1 MTSILDEQLT
11 GAIENEDATESVET
25 ISQGRLIWR
34 RFKRHRIA
42 LFGLCVLTFF
52 YVVAIFAG
60 FFAPYSA
67 TTRFRGMQNAPPVTI
82 HFTDENG
89 RLTAPYFYDRKRER
103 DPQTFAPVFTD
114 ILETRHPVLFFVRGD
129 TYRLL
134 GIFETDIH
142 LFGTDD
148 PSVGLNLFGT
158 DDVSRDLFSR
168 VIYGAQVSLFIGFGG
183 VFISFI
189 LGCVIG
195 GVSGYLGGRI
205 DEITQRIIDLL
216 ISIPT
221 LPLWMALTAAIPRDW
236 SVTQTYFA
244 LTLVLSAVG
253 WMGLARVVR
262 GKLLTLRDLDF
273 VTASKLAGGND
284 FYVVV
289 RHLLPNFASHL
300 IVTITLAIPG
310 MILGETALSFI
321 GLGMQDP
328 GVSWG
333 VLLQETL
340 NFTAIAQQSWKLI
353 PAVFVVITILMFNYV
368 GDGVRDAAD
377 PYSL

>member
-1 MTSILDEQLT
+1 MAIIDDGQLNITS
-11 GAIENEDATESVET
+11 N
-25 ISQGRLIWR
+25 SQKEADQQDLSRGRLIWLRFR
-34 RFKRHRIA
+34 RHAMARIA
-42 LFGLCVLTFF
+42 LYVLIFL
-52 YVVAIFAG
+52 YLIAIFAD
-60 FFAPYSA
+60 FIAPYQVD
-67 TTRFRGMQNAPPVTI
+67 TRFRGLQNAPPSPI

-89 RLTAPYFYDRKRER
+89 HLVAPYVYVRDKSR
-103 DPQTFAPVFTD
+103 DPVTARPVFSEVTD
-114 ILETRHPVLFFVRGD
+114 VKYPVRLFVRGEE
-129 TYRLL
+129 YRLL
-134 GIFETDIH
+134 GVFSLDIH
-142 LFGTDD
+142 LFGTEEGI
-148 PSVGLNLFGT
+148 PVNLFGT

-168 VIYGAQVSLFIGFGG
+168 VIHGSRISLFIGFGG

-195 GVSGYLGGRI
+195 GISGFLGGWV
-205 DEITQRIIDLL
+205 DEVIQRLIDLL

-244 LTLVLSAVG
+244 ITIVLSAVG

-262 GKLLTLRDLDF
+262 GKLLSMREMDF
-273 VTASKLAGGND
+273 VTSAKLAGASD
-284 FYVVV
+284 LYVVT
-289 RHLLPNFASHL
+289 RHLLPNFSSHL
-300 IVTITLAIPG
+300 IVTITLAIPA
-310 MILGETALSFI
+310 MILGETSLSFI

-333 VLLQETL
+333 VLLQDTTNL
-340 NFTAIAQQSWKLI
+340 VAIAQEPWKLI
-353 PAVFVVITILMFNYV
+353 PAIFVVVTILMFNYV

>member
-1 MTSILDEQLT
+1 MTTTLDEQLT
-11 GAIENEDATESVET
+11 GAIVKDDAAESVAT
-25 ISQGRLIWR
+25 ISQSRLIWR

-42 LFGLCVLTFF
+42 LCGLGVLIFF
-52 YVVAIFAG
+52 YTVAIFAG
-60 FFAPYSA
+60 FFAPYNA
-67 TTRFRGMQNAPPVTI
+67 DTRFRGMQNAPPLAI

-89 RLTAPYFYDRKRER
+89 QLTAPYFYERDRER
-103 DPQTFAPVFTD
+103 DPITFAPIFTD
-114 ILETRHPVLFFVRGD
+114 VPDARHPVLLFVRGD
-129 TYRLL
+129 KYKLL

-148 PSVGLNLFGT
+148 PKIGLNLFGT
-158 DDVSRDLFSR
+158 DDVSRDLFAR
-168 VIYGAQVSLFIGFGG
+168 VIHGAQVSLFIGFGG

-195 GVSGYLGGRI
+195 GISGYVGGRI
-205 DEITQRIIDLL
+205 DEVIQRVIDLL

-221 LPLWMALTAAIPRDW
+221 LPLWMALTASIPRDW

-273 VTASKLAGGND
+273 VTASKLAGGSD

-340 NFTAIAQQSWKLI
+340 NFTAIAQQPWKLI
-353 PAVFVVITILMFNYV
+353 PAVFVIITILMFNYV